1 MTMINSKQVLLEL
14 VQELEQLQIAE
25 HEILTQLRT
34 GLSLSFRNSRQEAVD
49 NSIEYQVDANRR
61 RPRFEIGDT
70 VLITSKVVLPKSEKE
85 KNRTVVT
92 FEDTIGEIV
101 GWTASGRAKIE
112 TRRLWTTD
120 RKTSNLKLVRRRRK
134 QQ

>member
-1 MTMINSKQVLLEL
+1 MINSKQVLLEL
-14 VQELEQLQIAE
+14 VHKLDELQIAE
-25 HEILTQLRT
+25 HEILDQLRT
-34 GLSLSFRNSRQEAVD
+34 ELSLSFRNSRQEAVGD
-49 NSIEYQVDANRR
+49 SIEHQVDANRR

-70 VLITSKVVLPKSEKE
+70 VLITSKVQLPKSEKE

-112 TRRLWTTD
+112 TRRSWTTD
-120 RKTSNLKLVRRRRK
+120 RKTSNLKLVCRQRK
-134 QQ
+134 EQ